1 MIKNYIKIARPDHWV
16 KNVFILPGLV
26 IAFLLASD
34 DVSEGFILNIILGFI
49 ATCLIA
55 SANYVI
61 NEWLD
66 AEFDKYHPVKKNR
79 PVVSNNLKGMY
90 VYLEYAILAILGIGL
105 SLLINRWFFICEA
118 WLLIMGILYNV
129 KPFRTKDI
137 QYIDVLSESVNNLI
151 RFLLGWHMITDG
163 FFPPVS
169 ILFGYWMTGAFLMG
183 TKRFAEYRMIGD
195 PKVAGLYRKSFR
207 YYNEKTLL
215 GSSFFYGI
223 CATFFI
229 GVFLIKY
236 KIEFIFTIPFM
247 FLLFAYYIMLA
258 FDEDSVVQKPEKL
271 YKSKHLLALV
281 CVTAIVFIIM
291 DSVDIEWLQSFKIAH
306 LIELPEGNIW
316 N

>member
-1 MIKNYIKIARPDHWV
+1 MIKDYIKIARPDHWV
-16 KNVFILPGLV
+16 KNTFIIPGMV
-26 IAFLLASD
+26 IALLLAGKD
-34 DVSEGFILNIILGFI
+34 AVEGFVFNVMIGFI

-55 SANYVI
+55 SSNYVI

-66 AEFDKYHPVKKNR
+66 AETDRFHPVKKNR
-79 PVVSNNLKGMY
+79 PVVSSNLKGVY
-90 VYLEYAILAILGIGL
+90 VYTEYAVLAVIGL
-105 SLLINRWFFICEA
+105 ALSILVNKFFFICEI
-118 WLLIMGILYNV
+118 WLFVMGILYNV

-151 RFLLGWHMITDG
+151 RFLLGWFMITESY
-163 FFPPVS
+163 FPPVS

-195 PKVAGLYRKSFR
+195 PETAGLYRRSFK

-236 KIEFIFTIPFM
+236 KVEFIFAIPFM
-247 FLLFAYYIMLA
+247 FMLFTYYIMLA
-258 FDEDSVVQKPEKL
+258 FDDDSVVQKPEKL
-271 YKSKHLLALV
+271 YKSKMLIILV
-281 CVTAIVFIIM
+281 CLTALMFIIM
-291 DSVDIEWLQSFKIAH
+291 DNVDIKFLQNFKYAH
-306 LIELPEGNIW
+306 LVEISEYGIW